1 MASKV
6 VYTVVAVVGIATA
19 SSVAWWYQKG
29 AHTTTQITGPGGA
42 GGPAGGAG
50 GPAGGAGRPVG
61 VELAKVQQT
70 TLRDDAEAV
79 GTLRSRQNVMLRP
92 EVAGR
97 ILALGFAD
105 GARVSAGQVLVQLDD
120 TLQRAEVQQ
129 SLAQMSIAKANYK
142 RNQELV
148 AQNFVAQRVLD
159 ESAASLQVA
168 EAQLGLSCARLERM
182 RIVAPF
188 AGVVGI
194 RNINVGDFVKDGA
207 DLINLED
214 IGTLYVD
221 YRLPERYQAKVSA
234 GQSIELRL
242 DAVPNRLYKA
252 KVEAIDP
259 TIDANGRSI
268 GVRAILP
275 NGPGEPIAARPA
287 GGGGA
292 PAGGPGAPAV
302 QGGAAPAA
310 KAMAAS
316 ASPEAAKP
324 KAAPGADMA
333 LAGKAPSDKATSDK
347 ALSSVANQRVS
358 SAIQL
363 ATPQSLGCPPNV
375 FERARVQPLAGA
387 QNGPLRP
394 GMFARVTAVFAVKPN
409 ALVVPEEAIVPQ
421 GGKQFVIKAVAYADL
436 PPPPAGAASAATAAA
451 SVAAPPASAAS
462 APAPD
467 ALVSQR
473 VEVKLGIRRAGQVEI
488 TEGLKEGEQIV
499 LAGQQRLQKDGTL
512 LRVVELGRGP
522 ANAASAAASS
532 AAASS
537 ASAPASASASAPA
550 SASASAVSANSVA
563 GPASR

>member
-6 VYTVVAVVGIATA
+6 IYTVVAVVGIATA
-19 SSVAWWYQKG
+19 STVAWWYQKG
-29 AHTTTQITGPGGA
+29 ATNTTTNITGGGGA
-42 GGPAGGAG
+42 GPTAS
-50 GPAGGAGRPVG
+50 GAGRPVG
-61 VELAKVQQT
+61 VELAKVQKQ

-129 SLAQMSIAKANYK
+129 SLAQMSIAKANHK

-168 EAQLGLSCARLERM
+168 DAQLGLSCARLERM

-221 YRLPERYQAKVSA
+221 YRLPERYQAKVAA
-234 GQSIELRL
+234 GQTIELRL

-252 KVEAIDP
+252 NVEAVDP

-275 NGPGEPIAARPA
+275 NGPGEPITQRPA
-287 GGGGA
+287 
-292 PAGGPGAPAV
+292 AG
-302 QGGAAPAA
+302 QG
-310 KAMAAS
+310 AAS
-316 ASPEAAKP
+316 APSAGASAASANAAANKPNTASAAKSEAASGKP
-324 KAAPGADMA
+324 TVAA
-333 LAGKAPSDKATSDK
+333 AG
-347 ALSSVANQRVS
+347 NNRVS

-363 ATPQSLGCPPNV
+363 ASPQSLGCPPNV
-375 FERARVQPLAGA
+375 FDRARVQPLASA
-387 QNGPLRP
+387 QGGPLRP

-436 PPPPAGAASAATAAA
+436 PAQPASAANGTSASAA
-451 SVAAPPASAAS
+451 SPASAAS

-488 TEGLKEGEQIV
+488 TEGLVEGEQIV
-499 LAGQQRLQKDGTL
+499 VAGQQRLQKDGTV
-512 LRVVELGRGP
+512 LRVVELGRGA
-522 ANAASAAASS
+522 ANAASAS
-532 AAASS
+532 ASS
-537 ASAPASASASAPA
+537 ASGASSATSSSASAA
-550 SASASAVSANSVA
+550 SGA
-563 GPASR
+563 ASR